1 MFFKPF
7 FFYHQYVARSHPPK
21 SSRFTAPPPQHQFSP
36 LTPDHLLA
44 GCAPG
49 SPVLTLSHCSEDVLN
64 TNLSTF
70 CHHLSTPQGISE
82 LFGWPG
88 NSLMWDRAQACR
100 SILLGLC
107 ALSICFFMCT
117 RVCVQILVC
126 AGVQVH
132 MLRGQRAISNV
143 ITFLKNYL
151 ILFLRKD
158 FSLV

>member
-1 MFFKPF
+1 MIASAS
-7 FFYHQYVARSHPPK
+7 VL
-21 SSRFTAPPPQHQFSP
+21 SSNSGS
-36 LTPDHLLA
+36 DHLLA